1 MDFTQN
7 AMLRN
12 LLLLTA
18 GIMALESCS
27 SGPDEKKSAYNYPAT
42 RKVDTVDTYFG
53 VKVADPYRWLE
64 DDNSD
69 STAKW
74 VDAQNAL
81 TFDYLSKIPFRD
93 KIKDR
98 LTALWNFEKRSA
110 PYRKG
115 TRYFYS
121 RNDGLQ
127 NQSVQ
132 YYVDTLGGTEKL
144 LIDPNTLSA
153 DGTSSFNGGSASN
166 DGKYFQYAISKAGS
180 DWEEFFVKD
189 ISTGEQLS
197 DHLQWIKFSGASW
210 KGAGFYYGRFD
221 EPKGSA
227 LSDENKNQKVFFH
240 NVGDDQSKDIL
251 VYKDEAHPDYMFGP
265 EVTDDEKWLI
275 LYSSKSTHGN
285 GLMVK
290 DLSKPNQEFKTI
302 VELADEADDYGVLD
316 IIDRKILM
324 RTNHGAPNFKLVE
337 VDFDHP
343 EEANWKTI
351 IPEGEYYM
359 LGLSMVPD
367 AFIAHYLVDVKSK
380 LVIYD
385 RTGKKTGDIE
395 TGTDICAVTELS
407 THKKDS
413 LVFMTIGTFTAPPS
427 TYKYNLNTGK
437 TELYFQPKCDFKSD
451 DYETEQVFFTSKD
464 GTKVPMFVTHKKGI
478 VMDGNNPAFLFGY
491 GGFNSHYSP
500 EFRIDRCVFLE
511 SGGIYAVANIR
522 GGDEYGEKWHQGGIL
537 CNKQNVFDDFI
548 YAAQYLIDQKYTN
561 KDKLAITGRSNGGLL
576 IGACET
582 QRPDLFQ
589 VCIPQV
595 GVMDML
601 RYHRFTIGRAWSSDY
616 GLSENEEQFKCLMAY
631 SPLHNIKETEY
642 PATLV
647 TTGDHDDRVVPAH
660 SFKFAATMQANQK
673 GTEPVMIRIDK
684 NAGHGAGKPTT
695 KQIEEWAD
703 IWSFVFYNL
712 GMTY

>member
-1 MDFTQN
+1 
-7 AMLRN
+7 MLRN
-12 LLLLTA
+12 LLIATA
-18 GIMALESCS
+18 GILMIQSCS
-27 SGPDEKKSAYNYPAT
+27 SDGAKETGYNYPVT

-53 VKVADPYRWLE
+53 VKVPDPYRWLE

-93 KIKDR
+93 KIKER
-98 LTALWNFEKRSA
+98 LTTLWNFEKRSA
-110 PYRKG
+110 PYRRGK
-115 TRYFYS
+115 RYFYS

-132 YYVDTLGGTEKL
+132 YYVDTLGGTEKVL
-144 LIDPNTLSA
+144 FDPNPLSA
-153 DGTSSFNGGSASN
+153 DGTASFNGGSPSN
-166 DGKYFQYAISKAGS
+166 DGKYYQYSISKAGS
-180 DWEEFFVKD
+180 DWSEFYVKD
-189 ISTGEQLS
+189 IATGEELK
-197 DHLQWIKFSGASW
+197 DHLEWIKFSGAAW
-210 KGAGFYYGRFD
+210 KADGFYYGRFD

-227 LSDENKNQKVFFH
+227 LSEANQNQKVFYH
-240 NVGDDQSKDIL
+240 KVGDDQSNDVL
-251 VYKDEAHPDYMFGP
+251 VYKDEAHPDWMFGP
-265 EVTDDEKWLI
+265 DVTDDEKWLI
-275 LYSSKSTHGN
+275 LYSSKSTHGG

-290 DLSKPNQEFKTI
+290 DLTKPNSEFITI
-302 VELADEADDYGVLD
+302 VPLEDEADEYGVMD
-316 IIDRKILM
+316 IIDGKIIM
-324 RTNHGAPNFKLVE
+324 RTDHGAPNFKLVE
-337 VDFDHP
+337 VDINKP

-351 IPEGEYYM
+351 IPESEYYM
-359 LGLSMVPD
+359 QGLSMVPGK
-367 AFIAHYLVDVKSK
+367 FIAHYLVDVKSK

-385 RTGKKTGDIE
+385 RAGVKTGEIE
-395 TGTDICAVTELS
+395 TGVEICSVNELS

-413 LVFMTIGTFTAPPS
+413 LVFMGIGTFTGPPS
-427 TYKYNLNTGK
+427 IYKYNLNTGK
-437 TELYFQPKCDFKSD
+437 TELFFQPKCDFKSE
-451 DYETEQVFFTSKD
+451 DYETKQLFFTSKD
-464 GTKVPMFVTHKKGI
+464 GTKVPMFVTHKKGL
-478 VMDGNNPAFLFGY
+478 VLDGNNPAFLFGY

-511 SGGIYAVANIR
+511 NGGVYAVANIR
-522 GGDEYGEKWHQGGIL
+522 GGDEYGEKWHAGGIL

-548 YAAQYLIDQKYTN
+548 FAAQHLIDQKYTN
-561 KDKLAITGRSNGGLL
+561 KDKLAVTGRSNGGLL

-595 GVMDML
+595 GVLDML
-601 RYHRFTIGRAWSSDY
+601 RYHRFTIGRAWASDY

-631 SPLHNIKETEY
+631 SPLHNVKETEY
-642 PATLV
+642 PATLI

-660 SFKFAATMQANQK
+660 SFKFAATLQAAQK

-684 NAGHGAGKPTT
+684 NAGHGAGKPTD

-703 IWSFVFYNL
+703 IWAFVFQNL

>member
-1 MDFTQN
+1 MGHKQKT
-7 AMLRN
+7 MLRS
-12 LLLLTA
+12 LIA
-18 GIMALESCS
+18 ISISAFALSSCS
-27 SGPDEKKSAYNYPAT
+27 SGGAKESSYAYPQT
-42 RKVDTVDTYFG
+42 RKVDSSDTYFG
-53 VKVADPYRWLE
+53 VKIADPYRWLE

-132 YYVDTLGGTEKL
+132 YFVDTLGGTEKV

-180 DWEEFFVKD
+180 DWEEFYVQD
-189 ISTGEQLS
+189 ISTGKQLS

-210 KGAGFYYGRFD
+210 RGAGFYYGRFD

-227 LSDENKNQKVFFH
+227 LSDENKNQKVYYH
-240 NVGDDQSKDIL
+240 KIGDDQSKDELI
-251 VYKDEAHPDYMFGP
+251 YKDEAHPDVMFGP

-275 LYSSKSTHGN
+275 VYSSKSTHGN

-290 DLSKPNQEFKTI
+290 DLSIPNQEFKTI
-302 VELADEADDYGVLD
+302 VELADEADDYGVMD
-316 IIDRKILM
+316 IVDNKIIM

-337 VDFDHP
+337 VDLAHP
-343 EEANWKTI
+343 EETNWKTI
-351 IPEGEYYM
+351 IPEDEYYM
-359 LGLSMVPD
+359 LGLSMVPN

-395 TGTDICAVTELS
+395 TGTEICSVTELS

-427 TYKYNLNTGK
+427 TFKYNLNTGK
-437 TELYFQPKCDFKSD
+437 TALFFQPKCDFKSD
-451 DYETEQVFFTSKD
+451 DFETEQVFFTSKD

-478 VMDGNNPAFLFGY
+478 AMDGNNPTFLFGY

-548 YAAQYLIDQKYTN
+548 AASEFLISQKYTN
-561 KDKLAITGRSNGGLL
+561 KDKLAVTGRSNGGLL
-576 IGACET
+576 IGAVET

-595 GVMDML
+595 GVLDML
-601 RYHRFTIGRAWSSDY
+601 RYHKFTIGRAWASDY

-631 SPLHNIKETEY
+631 SPLHNVKKAEY
-642 PATLV
+642 PATLI

-660 SFKFAATMQANQK
+660 SFKFAATMQENQTGK
-673 GTEPVMIRIDK
+673 EPVMIRIDK
-684 NAGHGAGKPTT
+684 NAGHGAGKPTD

-703 IWSFVFYNL
+703 IWAFVFFNL
-712 GMTY
+712 GMNY